1 MDRKSFIEKV
11 LPHQNAIFR
20 FANRML
26 SNREEAEDLV
36 QEVFIKLWV
45 RKKSLQ
51 KTESI
56 GAFAMAAT
64 KNLCIDMLRKRK
76 KSPAYP
82 VYDDNEDIKSDSPTP
97 ARRFE
102 LNETSKQI
110 GRIIEKLPE
119 KQKIA
124 IHLRDIEGLSY
135 QEIEKITG
143 MKINAIKVNL
153 SRARRKVRDILIER
167 YDYENYE
174 HR

>member
-1 MDRKSFIEKV
+1 MDRKTFIEKV

-26 SNREEAEDLV
+26 SNKEDAEDLM

-45 RKKSLQ
+45 RKKLLQ
-51 KTESI
+51 KTENV
-56 GAFAMAAT
+56 GAFAMTAT

-76 KSPAYP
+76 KSPAYT
-82 VYDDNEDIKSDSPTP
+82 DNENIISNLPTP
-97 ARRFE
+97 ACRFE
-102 LNETSKQI
+102 LDETSKQI
-110 GRIIEKLPE
+110 GRIIENLPE
-119 KQKIA
+119 KQKMI

-167 YDYENYE
+167 YDYEHNYYE
-174 HR
+174 HK